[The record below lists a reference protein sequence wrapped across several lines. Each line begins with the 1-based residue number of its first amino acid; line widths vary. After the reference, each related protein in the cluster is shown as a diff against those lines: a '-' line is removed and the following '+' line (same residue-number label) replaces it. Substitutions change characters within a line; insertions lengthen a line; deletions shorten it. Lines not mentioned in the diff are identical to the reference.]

1 MRLRTTRRWP
11 TTGNGG
17 DNADC
22 HRTRSPPHHRPT
34 NPDAH
39 RDLLE
44 PDAGKPARPV
54 LRGPRR
60 SNASGLPDGSRHRTQ
75 QGEIAGRHLFAVIDQ
90 HSRVVLG
97 QLAVDITSKGKTEG
111 K

>member
-34 NPDAH
+34 HPDAH

-60 SNASGLPDGSRHRTQ
+60 SNASGLPDGSRTPDTPAAQ
-75 QGEIAGRHLFAVIDQ
+75 LFAVFD
-90 HSRVVLG
+90 HATGVVLG
-97 QLAVDITSKGKTEG
+97 QTPVTDPERVGKGSEIAA
-111 K
+111 